1 MQKAQKSCPTHQP
14 DRSYKV
20 PKAHDTFLTYSEQT
34 RREYSKKDWHKTANM
49 RIMPIL
55 YRYLYIKQLSFY
67 LEKKRK
73 VLLQKH
79 WYCNV
84 ISTLSPHNI
93 NDIALQKSRYHAEK
107 TTLSHTASMTFSSK
121 STQSVTFSHQNLVR
135 KPNKGMRD
143 EMIM

>member
-1 MQKAQKSCPTHQP
+1 MQKAQKSCPIHQP

-55 YRYLYIKQLSFY
+55 CRYLYIKQLSFY

-73 VLLQKH
+73 ILLQKH
-79 WYCNV
+79 RYCNV

-93 NDIALQKSRYHAEK
+93 NDIALQKSRYHTAK
-107 TTLSHTASMTFSSK
+107 TMLSHTETTILSSK